1 MEPPCDALG
10 EDGIIWGPDPRG
22 KFTLKTAYEILD
34 SADHLTEQDFW
45 RIVWRW
51 EGPSW
56 VRHFLWLV
64 AHDRILTNAE
74 RRRRHLAATD
84 ECQRCRVSTEDTL
97 HVVRD
102 CQVAREVWSFF
113 IPPELI
119 SQFFSDS
126 LQIWLRKGL
135 THKDFGLT
143 FGIVIWILWKARN
156 EAIFENKLATSD
168 QLRLRVLHW
177 IAGVRETMRADS
189 QVISRGTSQRA
200 EAHIGWKAGPCDT
213 ITINTDG
220 SVLHPHSKA
229 AAGGILC
236 NHLGRPISTFAAN
249 LGCCSIMRAE
259 LRAAQFG
266 LMIAWDRGFKK
277 VHLQLDSLAAVSAIL
292 GGQGED
298 SRHGRTL
305 DTINELRSRNW
316 NVTISHTYREGNTVA
331 DLLAHHGHTLD
342 FGLHIDCMYPH
353 EVDRAIWSDHVGT
366 CFPRFIS
373 MNE

>member
-102 CQVAREVWSFF
+102 CQ
-113 IPPELI
+113 
-119 SQFFSDS
+119 
-126 LQIWLRKGL
+126 
-135 THKDFGLT
+135 
-143 FGIVIWILWKARN
+143 
-156 EAIFENKLATSD
+156 
-168 QLRLRVLHW
+168 
-177 IAGVRETMRADS
+177 
-189 QVISRGTSQRA
+189 